1 MQSIH
6 KESLKCPPNSHQTP
20 DFTIQEERLQ
30 YGAEKK
36 KQRDTARLIW
46 ASKPRKEP
54 SPKDLEFQTAEIV
67 IPNKATGDLRSFFE
81 TEKKEIDSQPNRLI
95 WGDNLLV
102 MQALLAQG
110 YEGQIDLIY
119 IDPPFNTGENFNFPN
134 EVTIGDKT
142 FEKEMPMSERLAYT
156 DTWDRGIDSFLDML
170 YPRLQLMKRLLSD
183 KGSIYVHSG
192 PNVSHSIKIIMDEIF
207 VLKIIEMIRLLPRGW
222 I

>member
-1 MQSIH
+1 MSSELPQ
-6 KESLKCPPNSHQTP
+6 NP
-20 DFTIQEERLQ
+20 DFTIQEELIQ

-67 IPNKATGDLRSFFE
+67 IPNKATGDLHSFFE
-81 TEKKEIDSQPNRLI
+81 TEKKEIHIQPNRLI

-134 EVTIGDKT
+134 EVTIEDKT

-170 YPRLQLMKRLLSD
+170 Y
-183 KGSIYVHSG
+183 
-192 PNVSHSIKIIMDEIF
+192 
-207 VLKIIEMIRLLPRGW
+207 
-222 I
+222 

>member
-1 MQSIH
+1 MNSRIFQFENTKMSS
-6 KESLKCPPNSHQTP
+6 ELPPQNP

-67 IPNKATGDLRSFFE
+67 IPNKATGDLRSFFD
-81 TEKKEIDSQPNRLI
+81 TEKKEIDIQPNRLI

-110 YEGQIDLIY
+110 YEGQIDYFGTLY
-119 IDPPFNTGENFNFPN
+119 IC
-134 EVTIGDKT
+134 
-142 FEKEMPMSERLAYT
+142 RLT
-156 DTWDRGIDSFLDML
+156 
-170 YPRLQLMKRLLSD
+170 
-183 KGSIYVHSG
+183 
-192 PNVSHSIKIIMDEIF
+192 
-207 VLKIIEMIRLLPRGW
+207 
-222 I
+222 